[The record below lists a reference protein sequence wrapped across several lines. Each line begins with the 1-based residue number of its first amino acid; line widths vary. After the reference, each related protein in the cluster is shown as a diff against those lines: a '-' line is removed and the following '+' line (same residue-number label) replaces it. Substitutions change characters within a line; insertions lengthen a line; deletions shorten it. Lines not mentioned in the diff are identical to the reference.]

1 MKRLIID
8 CDPGNG
14 IAGANV
20 DDGLAL
26 ALAIASAH
34 FTLELITIVAGN
46 TPANIGYRVA
56 RNMMNRVGV
65 NIPVRK
71 GEEMALQEPAQ
82 PWREALD
89 QRVHQLNLTYLWD
102 DINDPPLVEPDE
114 TGGLHFC
121 NLTLIYLVFFFNFL
135 FRVEF

>member
-26 ALAIASAH
+26 ALAIASVQ
-34 FTLELITIVAGN
+34 FSLELITIVAGN
-46 TPANIGYRVA
+46 TPANVGYRVA
-56 RNMMNRVGV
+56 CNIMKRVGV

-71 GEEMALQEPAQ
+71 GEEKALYEPAQ

-89 QRVHQLNLTYLWD
+89 RKVYQLNLTHLWD
-102 DINDPPLVEPDE
+102 DVSEPPLVEPDE
-114 TGGLHFC
+114 TGGLNTFQ
-121 NLTLIYLVFFFNFL
+121 I
-135 FRVEF
+135 EF